1 MTKQKL
7 GLSGMVWLRGFMF
20 FLAAFFVFYDI
31 LIQVSPGVLTKEIM
45 RELNIGAAGL
55 GALSGIYFWTYC
67 GMQIPAGLLFDRFK
81 VNTTLFIPILMTA
94 VGIALFAYTDQYWL
108 AAVARLLMGAGSAF
122 AFIGAARVA
131 ADVFSPKV
139 FPILVG
145 VIYVLAA
152 LGALFSQTILVQVDA
167 IFGWKYSLLGL
178 GAAGCVLAVLCWL
191 IIRYPRKQRVKHE
204 STSMWTG
211 LIEVM
216 RERQTW
222 YIAAVSFATWGP
234 MTMFASLWGTP
245 FLMRVYGFDKPT
257 AAGLVAASWMGL
269 AVSSPL
275 LGWASNMLGNRKQPL
290 VFSSVL
296 GLVASLLIVFF
307 VHLNHWQLATLLF
320 LMGVACAAQPL
331 TYTLAKETNDKRHA
345 AVAIAFN
352 NMACIFSG
360 VILQPLSGWLISLL
374 SDHRLVHGVRVYTT
388 GDYQLGLS
396 LLPAIFVIS
405 LLFSWFC
412 VKETFCHNHSG

>member
-1 MTKQKL
+1 MIKQENGRVL
-7 GLSGMVWLRGFMF
+7 LRSFMF

-67 GMQIPAGLLFDRFK
+67 GMQIPAGLIFDRFK
-81 VNTTLFIPILMTA
+81 VHNTLFFPIIMTA

-131 ADVFSPKV
+131 ADVFPPKV

-145 VIYVLAA
+145 IIYVLAA
-152 LGALFSQTILVQVDA
+152 LGALFSQTILVLVDSM
-167 IFGWKYSLLGL
+167 FGWKHSLLGL
-178 GAAGCVLAVLCWL
+178 GVAGCVLAVLCW
-191 IIRYPRKQRVKHE
+191 IFIRYAKKQGRSQRE
-204 STSMWTG
+204 PTSMWTG

-216 RERQTW
+216 RDRQTW
-222 YIAAVSFATWGP
+222 YIAVVSFATWGP

-245 FLMRVYGFDKPT
+245 FLMRAYGFDKQT
-257 AAGLVAASWMGL
+257 AAGLIAAAWIGL
-269 AVSSPL
+269 AISSPL
-275 LGWASNMLGNRKQPL
+275 LGWVSNLIGRRKLPL
-290 VFSSVL
+290 VLSSVL
-296 GLVASLLIVFF
+296 GLIVSIFIVYF
-307 VHLNHWQLATLLF
+307 VHLSHWQLAVLL
-320 LMGVACAAQPL
+320 LLLGVACAAQPL
-331 TYTLAKETNDKRHA
+331 TYTLAKETHDKQHA
-345 AVAIAFN
+345 AVTIAFN

-360 VILQPLSGWLISLL
+360 VLLQPLSGWLINLL
-374 SDHRLVHGVRVYTT
+374 SDHRLVHSVRVYTT
-388 GDYQLGLS
+388 GDYQFGLS

-405 LLFSWFC
+405 LLFSLFC
-412 VKETFCHNHSG
+412 VKETFCKDCD

>member
-1 MTKQKL
+1 MAVL
-7 GLSGMVWLRGFMF
+7 LRGFMF

-31 LIQVSPGVLTKEIM
+31 LIQVSPGVLTREIM

-67 GMQIPAGLLFDRFK
+67 GMQIPAGLIFDRFK
-81 VNTTLFIPILMTA
+81 VNNTLFFPILMTA
-94 VGIALFAYTDQYWL
+94 MGIALFAYTDQYWL

-152 LGALFSQTILVQVDA
+152 LGALFSQTILVQVNA
-167 IFGWKYSLLGL
+167 IFGWQHSLLGL
-178 GAAGCVLAVLCWL
+178 GLAGCILAVLCWL
-191 IIRYPRKQRVKHE
+191 IIRYHRKRYHAQHE
-204 STSMWTG
+204 STSMLAG

-222 YIAAVSFATWGP
+222 YIAVVSFATWAP

-257 AAGLVAASWMGL
+257 AAGLVAAAWVGL
-269 AVSSPL
+269 AISSPL
-275 LGWASNMLGNRKQPL
+275 LGWASNMIGKRKLPL
-290 VFSSVL
+290 VLSSVL
-296 GLVASLLIVFF
+296 GLVVSLLVVFF
-307 VHLNHWQLATLLF
+307 VHLNHWQLAVLLF

-331 TYTLAKETNDKRHA
+331 TYTLAKETNDKQHA

-360 VILQPLSGWLISLL
+360 VVLQPLSGWLISLL
-374 SDHRLVHGVRVYTT
+374 SDHRMVHGVRVYTT

-396 LLPAIFVIS
+396 LLPAIFVAS
-405 LLFSWFC
+405 LVFSLFC
-412 VKETFCHNHSG
+412 VKETFCHDCD